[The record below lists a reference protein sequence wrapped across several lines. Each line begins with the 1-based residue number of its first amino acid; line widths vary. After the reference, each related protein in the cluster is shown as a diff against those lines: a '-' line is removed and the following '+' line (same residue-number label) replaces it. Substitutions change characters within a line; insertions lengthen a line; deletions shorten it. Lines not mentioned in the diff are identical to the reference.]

1 MPSTNRSW
9 SRWFRRSGQTSPRSR
24 WRRSRASSSR
34 GALGPPPQ
42 RSLQLPRWPPA
53 RHPATGHAAGTAL
66 WPSSRAPSVR
76 VGVPSINNLCSR
88 DVSIRTAP
96 VRSPLRTRCALPVK
110 SHPKREE
117 REGPCARLMQVN
129 RFNAARSIGS
139 ETWQRYANIRVFGG
153 RDPEECR
160 GHGRS
165 Q

>member
-1 MPSTNRSW
+1 MPSTNRSS
-9 SRWFRRSGQTSPRSR
+9 SRWFRRSGQTLPRPR
-24 WRRSRASSSR
+24 WRRSRTSSSR
-34 GALGPPPQ
+34 GALGQPPQ

-53 RHPATGHAAGTAL
+53 PHRATGHAAGTAL

-88 DVSIRTAP
+88 NVSIRTAP

-110 SHPKREE
+110 SHASRK

-129 RFNAARSIGS
+129 RFNAAPSIGS
-139 ETWQRYANIRVFGG
+139 ETSQRYASIRVFGG